1 MAQNFYLGI
10 IAELKEN
17 KWIHHEQILLEM
29 RDNFSFLWR
38 AQTVT
43 KQGKYN

>member
-1 MAQNFYLGI
+1 MAHNFYNGI

-17 KWIHHEQILLEM
+17 KWIYHEQILLEM
-29 RDNFSFLWR
+29 RDNFFLSR
-38 AQTVT
+38 SQTVT